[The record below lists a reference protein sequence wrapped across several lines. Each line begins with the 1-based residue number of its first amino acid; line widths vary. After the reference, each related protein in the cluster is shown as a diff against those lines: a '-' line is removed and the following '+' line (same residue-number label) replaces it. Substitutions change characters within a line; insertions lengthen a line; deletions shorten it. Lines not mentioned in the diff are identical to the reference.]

1 MGRVREGF
9 YTNNNRTRKREYDM
23 KNKIRLE
30 NGFSLMEMMVVLL
43 IISIIMA
50 ATAPM
55 VAKKMATDRANG
67 GSPWIFTSNN
77 GNIGF
82 NIAGNNVSAIIGAAD
97 ISGLSNNVTPRLIIN
112 GSNTQ
117 PALAFASG
125 SAYVGQLTVDGANN
139 AVGISNDDITNG
151 TVALGLEQSIGNTN
165 TIAIGNGITTTN
177 NGEINIGGKFR
188 YDGSENITLGNN
200 SDVVNIPGSLQL
212 NGLTSTGGVNYVR
225 YTGNSHQ
232 LTLGTEYDTVYIPGN
247 LVVDKHTILGAKGG
261 DFAFKE
267 NQKDIYISA
276 WRGNSTNSYA
286 LYATKKATSNNK
298 LLELAKEYGIQNF
311 GVDNLPISSDA
322 RLKNIGT
329 KYTSGLE
336 DLKKL
341 DIYNFTFK
349 HDKTKSPH
357 VGVMAQDLEKVFPT
371 AVSVDQTGYLRIRWD
386 EMFYAVI
393 NAVKELDARLTEFTE
408 QAKLYFDETMALKV
422 TVREQQKTIQE
433 QQKTIES
440 LKMEIK
446 TQNTEFEKRLEKIE
460 KRQNAD

>member
-1 MGRVREGF
+1 
-9 YTNNNRTRKREYDM
+9 M
-23 KNKIRLE
+23 KNIKRQKY
-30 NGFSLMEMMVVLL
+30 GFSLMEMMVVLL

-82 NIAGNNVSAIIGAAD
+82 NIAGNNVSAIIGASE
-97 ISGLSNNVTPRLIIN
+97 ISGRPNGITPRLIIN

-139 AVGISNDDITNG
+139 AVGISNDYITNG

-177 NGEINIGGKFR
+177 NGEINIGDKFR

-200 SDVVNIPGSLQL
+200 SDVVNIPGSLRL
-212 NGLTSTGGVNYVR
+212 NGLTATNSELYMQYYDDNSRGGRRLVVFSDDN
-225 YTGNSHQ
+225 N
-232 LTLGTEYDTVYIPGN
+232 GTVHIKGN
-247 LVVDKHTILGAKGG
+247 LVVDGKTMLGTQPGSHTYLRPYNDTNTISNHGENSKNKTHTNEITSIVVDDYKGS
-261 DFAFKE
+261 DDNTYKFSRI
-267 NQKDIYISA
+267 DI
-276 WRGNSTNSYA
+276 
-286 LYATKKATSNNK
+286 TSNFKVNSNGTFI
-298 LLELAKEYGIQNF
+298 L
-311 GVDNLPISSDA
+311 SSDR
-322 RLKNIGT
+322 RLKNIDA
-329 KYTSGLE
+329 KYTLGME
-336 DLKKL
+336 QLKKL

-357 VGVMAQDLEKVFPT
+357 VGVMAQDLEKVFPNS
-371 AVSVDQTGYLRIRWD
+371 VSIDQTGYLRIRWD

-393 NAVKELDARLTEFTE
+393 NAIKELDTKITELVSKVTDNT
-408 QAKLYFDETMALKV
+408 DEIQALK
-422 TVREQQKTIQE
+422 K
-433 QQKTIES
+433 
-440 LKMEIK
+440 EIK
-446 TQNTEFEKRLEKIE
+446 ELKAQNAEYVKQNVEIEKNNKQLAKQCSDIEKRLLKLENNK
-460 KRQNAD
+460 